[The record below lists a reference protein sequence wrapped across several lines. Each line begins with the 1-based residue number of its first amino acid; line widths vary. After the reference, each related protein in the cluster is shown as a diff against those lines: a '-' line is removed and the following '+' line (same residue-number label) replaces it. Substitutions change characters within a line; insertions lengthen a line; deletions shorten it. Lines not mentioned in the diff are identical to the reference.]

1 MIARIGL
8 DYTSALNQRAG
19 IGRYTRELVNAL
31 ATTAPL
37 DWAAHYRLFVAE
49 ARASFRAPRLG
60 ANFCWHPSRLTE
72 RNLHRLWFRLRLPLS
87 IENWTGPLDLF
98 HAPDFFLPPVKRS
111 TRTLLT
117 VHDLSFVREPES
129 VMPGMARHLNTWVPR
144 SVQRADHVI
153 AVSEST
159 RHDLIDLYQ
168 TPPEKISVLYHGV
181 GAEFR
186 PILDAARLATVRRKY
201 SLPEPPLI
209 LSVGTVQPRKN
220 YQRLLQAFAHVRPAA
235 SLVIAG
241 GQGWYFDE
249 ILAEVRRL
257 HLESRVRF
265 LGFVDEADLP
275 LLYNLATV
283 FVYPSLYEGFGL
295 PVLEAMACGVPVVAS
310 RRSALPEVVGAAGQ
324 LIDPVDI
331 EGMAGALTELLAD
344 ETLRRQLSAAGLGQA
359 ARFSWARTAEQLVSL
374 YQSLLS

>member
-331 EGMAGALTELLAD
+331 EGM
-344 ETLRRQLSAAGLGQA
+344 
-359 ARFSWARTAEQLVSL
+359 
-374 YQSLLS
+374 